1 MMKFFIDTANVE
13 EVKKANDM
21 GVLAGVTTNPSLI
34 AKEGRD
40 YMTVLKEITEIVDG
54 AISGEVKATTIDAEG
69 MIKEGREIAKI
80 HPNMVVKIP
89 MTAEGLKA
97 SMPLFQ
103 PRHFIMPFL
112 AHALGTFVGA
122 FIAASIAA
130 THKMKLAL
138 GIGVLFLIGGI
149 TNVLMLPS
157 PLLFSVIDLAV
168 AYIPMAYI
176 GGMLAVRRAAALDV

>member
-1 MMKFFIDTANVE
+1 MK
-13 EVKKANDM
+13 
-21 GVLAGVTTNPSLI
+21 P
-34 AKEGRD
+34 
-40 YMTVLKEITEIVDG
+40 
-54 AISGEVKATTIDAEG
+54 
-69 MIKEGREIAKI
+69 
-80 HPNMVVKIP
+80 VVKNILAFVAGAVLGSVVNMLIIMLSSFVIP
-89 MTAEGLKA
+89 PPLGADVTTAEGLKA
-97 SMPLFQ
+97 SMHLFE

-157 PLLFSVIDLAV
+157 PLWFSVIDLAV

-176 GGMLAVRRAAALDV
+176 GGMLAVRRAAAWDV

>member
-1 MMKFFIDTANVE
+1 MK
-13 EVKKANDM
+13 
-21 GVLAGVTTNPSLI
+21 P
-34 AKEGRD
+34 
-40 YMTVLKEITEIVDG
+40 
-54 AISGEVKATTIDAEG
+54 
-69 MIKEGREIAKI
+69 
-80 HPNMVVKIP
+80 VVKNILAFVAGALFGSVVNMIIIMLSGIVIP
-89 MTAEGLKA
+89 PPSGTDVTTAEGLKA
-97 SMPLFQ
+97 SMHLFE

-112 AHALGTFVGA
+112 AHALGTFAGA

-168 AYIPMAYI
+168 AYIPMAYL

>member
-1 MMKFFIDTANVE
+1 MKPVVRNILAFVAG
-13 EVKKANDM
+13 A
-21 GVLAGVTTNPSLI
+21 VLGSVVNMLIIMLSSFVIPPPSGADVT
-34 AKEGRD
+34 
-40 YMTVLKEITEIVDG
+40 
-54 AISGEVKATTIDAEG
+54 
-69 MIKEGREIAKI
+69 
-80 HPNMVVKIP
+80 
-89 MTAEGLKA
+89 TAEGLKA
-97 SMPLFQ
+97 SMHLFQ

-157 PLLFSVIDLAV
+157 PLWFSVIDLAV

-176 GGMLAVRRAAALDV
+176 GGMLAVRRAAAWDV

>member
-1 MMKFFIDTANVE
+1 MK
-13 EVKKANDM
+13 
-21 GVLAGVTTNPSLI
+21 P
-34 AKEGRD
+34 
-40 YMTVLKEITEIVDG
+40 
-54 AISGEVKATTIDAEG
+54 
-69 MIKEGREIAKI
+69 
-80 HPNMVVKIP
+80 VVKNILAFVAGALLGSVVNMLIIMLSSFVIP
-89 MTAEGLKA
+89 PPPGADVTTAEGLKA
-97 SMPLFQ
+97 SMHLFQ

>member
-1 MMKFFIDTANVE
+1 MK
-13 EVKKANDM
+13 
-21 GVLAGVTTNPSLI
+21 P
-34 AKEGRD
+34 
-40 YMTVLKEITEIVDG
+40 
-54 AISGEVKATTIDAEG
+54 
-69 MIKEGREIAKI
+69 
-80 HPNMVVKIP
+80 VVKNILAFVAGAVLGSVVNMLIIMLSSFVIP
-89 MTAEGLKA
+89 PPPGADVTTAEGLKA
-97 SMPLFQ
+97 SMHLFQ

>member
-1 MMKFFIDTANVE
+1 MK
-13 EVKKANDM
+13 
-21 GVLAGVTTNPSLI
+21 P
-34 AKEGRD
+34 
-40 YMTVLKEITEIVDG
+40 
-54 AISGEVKATTIDAEG
+54 
-69 MIKEGREIAKI
+69 
-80 HPNMVVKIP
+80 VVKNILAFVAGAVLGSVVNMTIIMLSSFVIP
-89 MTAEGLKA
+89 PPSGADVTTAEGLKA
-97 SMPLFQ
+97 SMHLFQ

>member
-1 MMKFFIDTANVE
+1 MK
-13 EVKKANDM
+13 
-21 GVLAGVTTNPSLI
+21 P
-34 AKEGRD
+34 
-40 YMTVLKEITEIVDG
+40 
-54 AISGEVKATTIDAEG
+54 
-69 MIKEGREIAKI
+69 
-80 HPNMVVKIP
+80 VVKNILAFVAGALLGSVVNMLIIMLSSFVIP
-89 MTAEGLKA
+89 PPPGADVTTAEGLKA
-97 SMPLFQ
+97 SMHLFQ

-157 PLLFSVIDLAV
+157 PLLFSVIDLAL

>member
-1 MMKFFIDTANVE
+1 MKPVVRNILAFVAG
-13 EVKKANDM
+13 A
-21 GVLAGVTTNPSLI
+21 VLGSVVNMLIIMLSSFVIPPPSGADVT
-34 AKEGRD
+34 
-40 YMTVLKEITEIVDG
+40 
-54 AISGEVKATTIDAEG
+54 
-69 MIKEGREIAKI
+69 
-80 HPNMVVKIP
+80 
-89 MTAEGLKA
+89 TAEGLKA
-97 SMPLFQ
+97 SMHLFQ

-157 PLLFSVIDLAV
+157 PLWFSVIDIAV

-176 GGMLAVRRAAALDV
+176 GGILAVRRAAAWDV

>member
-1 MMKFFIDTANVE
+1 MK
-13 EVKKANDM
+13 
-21 GVLAGVTTNPSLI
+21 P
-34 AKEGRD
+34 
-40 YMTVLKEITEIVDG
+40 
-54 AISGEVKATTIDAEG
+54 
-69 MIKEGREIAKI
+69 
-80 HPNMVVKIP
+80 VVKNILAFVAGALLGSVVNMIIIMLSGLVIP
-89 MTAEGLKA
+89 PPSGADVTTAEGLKA
-97 SMPLFQ
+97 SMHLFQ

>member
-1 MMKFFIDTANVE
+1 MK
-13 EVKKANDM
+13 
-21 GVLAGVTTNPSLI
+21 P
-34 AKEGRD
+34 
-40 YMTVLKEITEIVDG
+40 
-54 AISGEVKATTIDAEG
+54 
-69 MIKEGREIAKI
+69 
-80 HPNMVVKIP
+80 VVKNILAFVAGALLGSVVNMIIIMLSGLVIP
-89 MTAEGLKA
+89 PPSGADVTTAEGLKA
-97 SMPLFQ
+97 SMHLFQ

-157 PLLFSVIDLAV
+157 PLLFSVIDLAL